1 MRHKRQFNRK
11 PHKST
16 GGSRRGVAVPAG
28 ATVPASAPLR
38 LEPKAPKQYGKPFV
52 LLEDANL
59 NTFEYV
65 AGAWIPYGLTIAQC
79 RHECLVKQLPQK
91 VNDKTRYEV
100 RSPIPPAA

>member
-16 GGSRRGVAVPAG
+16 AGARRGVAM
-28 ATVPASAPLR
+28 TTTAPMR
-38 LEPKAPKQYGKPFV
+38 LERKPPKQYGKPFV

-79 RHECLVKQLPQK
+79 RHECLVKELPQK
-91 VNDKTRYEV
+91 VNGKTRYEV
-100 RSPIPPAA
+100 RNEIPPTP

>member
-16 GGSRRGVAVPAG
+16 AGARRGVAAPA
-28 ATVPASAPLR
+28 AAPLR
-38 LEPKAPKQYGKPFV
+38 LERKPPKQYGTAFV

-79 RHECLVKQLPQK
+79 RHECLVKELPQK
-91 VNDKTRYEV
+91 VNGKTRYEV
-100 RSPIPPAA
+100 RNQIPTTA